1 MKFVLLIAVF
11 MFMASGVHAESS
23 SVVSSDATQTQA
35 DWFSPSCPN
44 CAKLLTPG
52 TASLGNSK
60 GIFRPNAKK
69 QNKKTELKKSV
80 EVEK

>member
-1 MKFVLLIAVF
+1 MKFILLIAAF
-11 MFMASGVHAESS
+11 MFMVLGAHAESA
-23 SVVSSDATQTQA
+23 SVASGDATQTQA
-35 DWFSPSCPN
+35 DWFSPACPN

-60 GIFRPNAKK
+60 GVFRPNAKK
-69 QNKKTELKKSV
+69 QIKKTELTKPV